1 MIEQIECTFQEA
13 VYLCKKGGGS
23 IRRGDIGKSKK
34 HYFNASLNKFEDEK
48 RSCLELFGNDFDRVW
63 IYEPPKKSSFK
74 EWNAKH
80 CCTIPVGER
89 GLNTHRREGWNGH
102 HEAVEKL
109 FNVSRTVDGY
119 GNIFVSLK
127 KHEFDKLKEL

>member
-1 MIEQIECTFQEA
+1 MKDKIVCTLQEA
-13 VYLCKKGGGS
+13 SEKCKKEGGVLIFRDCRYIVDDTGFIVS
-23 IRRGDIGKSKK
+23 EISPGIGLPMNVDFFS
-34 HYFNASLNKFEDEK
+34 EK
-48 RSCLELFGNDFDRVW
+48 C
-63 IYEPPKKSSFK
+63 IYEPHQKSAFQ

-89 GLNTHRREGWNGH
+89 GLNTHRREGWNAH

-109 FNVSRTVDGY
+109 FMSSRTLDEY

-127 KHEFDKLKEL
+127 KHEFDKLREP